1 MNGRTVLMLAVA
13 AGVVVLTAGCPFAPP
28 VPSGTFDNL
37 ESLEDAD
44 QDGFKD
50 LAGPEGTEEG
60 ETIAV
65 SVVNEITRA
74 EAEAVAEEYYGSDI
88 PDALAAMAD
97 VKVDFSITRI
107 YEDGSEF
114 TDTGSR
120 GLETFEVKVEA
131 PCPETV
137 IAEVEVVASFPLL
150 PEIVVLP
157 PQEYVLATDGAG
169 DLTFACGKVIAVTAS
184 LDEEST
190 FPEIDVT
197 IEDQ

>member
-1 MNGRTVLMLAVA
+1 MDCRKVLALAVA
-13 AGVVVLTAGCPFAPP
+13 VGVVALTAGCPFAPP
-28 VPSGTFDNL
+28 APSGTFDNL
-37 ESLEDAD
+37 DVLDD
-44 QDGFKD
+44 TDDDGFKD
-50 LAGPEGTEEG
+50 LAGPEGTEGG

-74 EAEAVAEEYYGSDI
+74 EAERVAEEYYGSDI
-88 PDALAAMAD
+88 PDGLAAMAD
-97 VKVDFSITRI
+97 VKVNFSITRV

-131 PCPETV
+131 ACPETV
-137 IAEVEVVASFPLL
+137 IAEVEVVALFPLL

-157 PQEYVLATDGAG
+157 PQEYVLTTDGSG

-184 LDEEST
+184 LDEGT
-190 FPEIDVT
+190 PFPEIDVT